1 MKQELEKLI
10 VKRFPFMDRKCYPN
24 TDFGYGGFDIPDGW
38 FPLIVQFAKEL
49 DEIKPSDLVLFQVK
63 EKFNQ
68 LIICAEC
75 SGPEND
81 LLALDEL
88 EERIEKLSFSLCGGC
103 GESLNPPD
111 MTLPHV
117 CHPRS
122 QNEDSLIEW
131 AALYL
136 EDTTAGV

>member
-1 MKQELEKLI
+1 MNYELEKLI

-75 SGPEND
+75 SGPEKD
-81 LLALDEL
+81 LLALDAL
-88 EERIEKLSFSLCGGC
+88 EENIEKLSFSLCGGC
-103 GESLNPPD
+103 GEFLMPS
-111 MTLPHV
+111 HV

-122 QNEDSLIEW
+122 QNEDALIEW

-136 EDTTAGV
+136 EDTNIA